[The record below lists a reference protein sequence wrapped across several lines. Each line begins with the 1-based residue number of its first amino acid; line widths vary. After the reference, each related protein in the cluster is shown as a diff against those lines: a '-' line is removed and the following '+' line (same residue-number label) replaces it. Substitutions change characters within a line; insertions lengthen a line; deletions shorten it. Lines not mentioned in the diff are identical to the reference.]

1 MAFCPAD
8 CANTTVTPN
17 QPGSC
22 DLKVRKRNIDRIG
35 FFPCSVDLPSPFTCE
50 ALEGLVTAN
59 TLTFSSPLANIEV
72 QDPTFEELQI
82 ADCRPADRMVTSRIV
97 TFQDRISIETASG
110 GSPVTPANPF
120 FDYDFWKDK
129 KTKRAL
135 MRYMFIFCDGSVVV
149 PKDVNGKP
157 LAASLDVFLAYERQ
171 GSGANSYI
179 LEIKKGQLEFKGDPL
194 DLEYNKPE
202 LTAMNDVFDI
212 SACGLY

>member
-8 CANTTVTPN
+8 CADITVTTN
-17 QPGSC
+17 QPGGC

-35 FFPCSVDLPSPFTCE
+35 FFPCSVDLPSPFTCVG
-50 ALEGLVTAN
+50 LQGLVDVN

-82 ADCRPADRMVTSRIV
+82 ADCRPADRVATSRII
-97 TFQDRISIETASG
+97 TFQDRIAIDVPAVVDPE
-110 GSPVTPANPF
+110 TPANPF

-135 MRYMFIFCDGSVVV
+135 MRYMFVFCDGSVVV
-149 PKDVNGKP
+149 PRDETGKP
-157 LAASLDVFLAYERQ
+157 LAANLDVFLSFERQ
-171 GSGANSYI
+171 GSGGNSYI

-194 DLEYNKPE
+194 DFNKPE
-202 LTAMNDVFDI
+202 LTAANDVFYLTDCSGI
-212 SACGLY
+212 I